1 LTVTTG
7 RRCPWLPWVETRDAT
22 NHPKMHSQ
30 PHNTELFSPK
40 CHTEEAKK
48 AFISINKNLFCYF
61 GEPLEM
67 LTEMMYPP

>member
-1 LTVTTG
+1 M
-7 RRCPWLPWVETRDAT
+7 VETRDAT

-67 LTEMMYPP
+67 LTEMMYPS